1 MKPGWCLICG
11 TARRRE
17 FASKRA
23 DRVTRRVG
31 GSADP
36 GLRFVLCET
45 CGHVYQDPM
54 LDEDDLR
61 RVYTDEYRPLLTD
74 EAAIEREMRRGR
86 PVSEQLADWVEP
98 SVRRRTVL
106 DVGCGSGTYLL
117 PFKERGWAVFGID
130 PVPRWTDFARRRLG
144 GTPETIVTGHY
155 GPGALP
161 GRRFSLIIFSHTVEH
176 LPDPIPLLRAMRGH
190 LEEDGVLFVATPNL
204 LNPPAR
210 ERLFEGFLA
219 GAHVRLYSPASLTT
233 VLARAGFRITG
244 GVDFPGRF
252 GMGLLARPRA
262 REGETIPP
270 GPYDDPLAIRQ
281 FYGALQEPETAA
293 PLGRNLLGLRAGQRW
308 LMPILCQRQD
318 ARRYRIE
325 TRAGAPRALFGV
337 TARGDE
343 VPIARWDGRAGPDP
357 ADAVP
362 WDRLAEDAGIV
373 QLGLG
378 SGDEALAL
386 ARRLRG
392 AQRLAIW
399 EADPVLAKLVLKA
412 VDLTGLWASGR
423 AMLHVGKQPVVP
435 PGRSFE
441 LLRPSLVYRSGAA
454 ARWDS
459 PVYDRIEDLIDASAP
474 RVGPA
479 VEPVAPGAVAPAV

>member
-1 MKPGWCLICG
+1 MQPGWCLICG
-11 TARRRE
+11 TARRTE

-31 GSADP
+31 GPTDP

-74 EAAIEREMRRGR
+74 EADIAREMRRGR
-86 PVSEQLADWVEP
+86 PVSEQLADWIEP

-117 PFKERGWAVFGID
+117 PFKERGWEVFGID
-130 PVPRWTDFARRRLG
+130 PVPRWTEFARRRLG
-144 GTPETIVTGHY
+144 GTPETIVTGRY
-155 GPGALP
+155 GPDAFP
-161 GRRFSLIIFSHTVEH
+161 GRRFSLILFSHTVEH
-176 LPDPIPLLRAMRGH
+176 LPDPVPLLGAMRDH

-219 GAHVRLYSPASLTT
+219 GAHVRLYSPASLAT

-252 GMGLLARPRA
+252 GMGLLARPGARA
-262 REGETIPP
+262 GETIPP

-281 FYGALQEPETAA
+281 LYGALTEPETAA
-293 PLGRNLLGLRAGQRW
+293 PLGRNLLGLRAVQRW
-308 LMPILCQRQD
+308 VLPILCQRRD
-318 ARRYRIE
+318 ARRYRIRTE
-325 TRAGAPRALFGV
+325 NGAPRALFGV
-337 TARGDE
+337 TARGVE
-343 VPIARWDGRAGPDP
+343 VPIARWDDGEGPDP
-357 ADAVP
+357 AALVP
-362 WDRLAEDAGIV
+362 WDRLDEDAGIV

-378 SGDEALAL
+378 SGAEALAL

-392 AQRLAIW
+392 GQRLAIW

-412 VDLTGLWASGR
+412 VDLTALWASGR
-423 AMLHVGKQPVVP
+423 VMLHVGRQPVVP

-441 LLRPSLVYRSGAA
+441 LLRPSVLYRTEAA
-454 ARWDS
+454 ARWDRS
-459 PVYDRIEDLIDASAP
+459 VYDRIRELAGASTP
-474 RVGPA
+474 LVGPA
-479 VEPVAPGAVAPAV
+479 VEPVARGAVAPAV